1 MELTR
6 IGTVHKSNTDYAGET
21 DGPGWDSC
29 FIDID
34 EPYADA
40 LLGIDGFSHIIVC
53 YWFDRN
59 DSSESRST
67 LRVHPRADENNPLTG
82 VFATHSPLRPN
93 LIAITVCRLLRV
105 EGCRLYLKDIDA
117 LDGSPVVDIK
127 CYIDWAM
134 PREGVRLPEW
144 V

>member
-1 MELTR
+1 MEMTR
-6 IGTVHKSNTDYAGET
+6 IGTVHKPKTDEAGEGCATGRDSCYIDIEEQYAG
-21 DGPGWDSC
+21 G
-29 FIDID
+29 
-34 EPYADA
+34 
-40 LLGIDGFSHIIVC
+40 LLGIDGFSHVIVC

-59 DSSESRST
+59 DSPESRST
-67 LRVHPRADENNPLTG
+67 LRVYPRADENNPLTG

-93 LIAITVCRLLRV
+93 PIALTICRLLRV
-105 EGCRLYLKDIDA
+105 EGCRLYLENIDA

-134 PREGVRLPEW
+134 PQERVRLPDW